1 MSQELVERVSNLEER
16 LNADEA
22 STLVVEI
29 DSHCLSN
36 ETNQLRRK
44 LMQLHWE
51 VSSLTKQ
58 NKVMERF
65 LFKTMSKNQMEVID
79 EGYIYCFKDNEDRI
93 IYIGQTQEYRERM
106 NAHRNE
112 FKNSQADKYVKLR
125 EMFDMFDDIKVETLE
140 EVQGVAKYVLDDLE
154 DELIKEHKPILNS
167 HKIKRAHY
175 CETCCKQ
182 CSNYFM
188 HIKTA
193 SHIRQEAFNNGTLE
207 ILDGYAYCLE
217 TNQLLKI
224 GGIVYKEQVCA
235 F

>member
-16 LNADEA
+16 VNADEA
-22 STLVVEI
+22 STLVVEN
-29 DSHCLSN
+29 DSHRLSK

-125 EMFDMFDDIKVETLE
+125 EMFDRFNDIKVETLE

-175 CETCCKQ
+175 CETCSKQ